1 MYFILEPHMY
11 IQHIWDQYL
20 NMCILHIYIYVYI
33 YMYIYIHIYIYLY
46 IYIYIFTC
54 AYTFE
59 NPLGSPVGNHQIS
72 VDFGLPRQ
80 SDGDGAPGLRRGG
93 GTAQGRH
100 GER

>member
-20 NMCILHIYIYVYI
+20 NMCILHIYIY
-33 YMYIYIHIYIYLY
+33 MYTFIC